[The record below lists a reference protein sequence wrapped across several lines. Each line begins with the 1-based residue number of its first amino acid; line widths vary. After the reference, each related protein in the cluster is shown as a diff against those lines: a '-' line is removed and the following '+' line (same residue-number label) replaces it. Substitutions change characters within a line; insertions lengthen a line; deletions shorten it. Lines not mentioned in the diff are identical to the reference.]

1 MTEEIDHNMDESS
14 DESGVVKALRSQIKD
29 LERELK
35 TRPARD
41 DLESQIRTQLKRE
54 SDAAALLIE
63 QGHPAG
69 LARFMLSEIG
79 DAELSGET
87 VAGYLK
93 GLGYDTKPVSSDEQ
107 EPASESQQL
116 AEVTSL
122 SSRVSAAASNA
133 PADNVMDRIQN
144 AKSPQELAAIME
156 EIGAVQS

>member
-1 MTEEIDHNMDESS
+1 MAEEIDLIMDEPS
-14 DESGVVKALRSQIKD
+14 DESGVVKALRSQIRD

-54 SDAAALLIE
+54 ADAAAQLIE

-79 DAELSGET
+79 DAEITAES

-93 GLGYDTKPVSSDEQ
+93 GLGYDTKPTSSEGQ
-107 EPASESQQL
+107 EPASPNQQL
-116 AEVTSL
+116 AEVASL
-122 SSRVSAAASNA
+122 ASRVSSAANNA
-133 PADNVMDRIQN
+133 PADNVMERIQR
-144 AKSPQELAAIME
+144 AAGRDEVRAIME
-156 EIGAVQS
+156 EIGAAQS